1 MNIFGIMSSINRYG
15 RYFVVLVVLANLVSV
30 SFAGTSGIV
39 SALED
44 LCNAATM
51 FLSAA
56 IIIMIILA
64 GAIYAIGQVM
74 GAETRARASV
84 WATAMLTGAV
94 IGAIIY
100 ILTPYIIQTMLGT
113 STSVSIDPSSP
124 CEFG

>member
-1 MNIFGIMSSINRYG
+1 MNMFGIMSSINRYG

-39 SALED
+39 SALEN

-100 ILTPYIIQTMLGT
+100 ILTPYIIQTMLGS
-113 STSVSIDPSSP
+113 STSVSIDPSTP

>member
-39 SALED
+39 SALEN

-100 ILTPYIIQTMLGT
+100 ILTPYIIQTMLGS
-113 STSVSIDPSSP
+113 STSVSIDPSTP
-124 CEFG
+124 CDFG

>member
-113 STSVSIDPSSP
+113 STSVSIDPSTP
-124 CEFG
+124 CDFG

>member
-39 SALED
+39 SALEN